1 MVVGIRIRTIAILE
15 DRLALDRQGITAV
28 ATDRRL
34 LRITADIIKT
44 LLVVLPIQ
52 FDLHQLEDRFV
63 QDIIEGLR
71 RHRLIIAVEAL
82 RDRRVPALAGA
93 TLARDL
99 ALLPGAVPDPTVPIA
114 IRLARGLMNPPSRQ
128 GHPARNLI

>member
-28 ATDRRL
+28 VTDRRL
-34 LRITADIIKT
+34 HITADIIKT

-82 RDRRVPALAGA
+82 RDRRVPALVGA

-99 ALLPGAVPDPTVPIA
+99 ALLPDAVPDPTVPIV